1 MNSAGV
7 DPLYR
12 LHASRLKLLCRT
24 SHYDRAVLQ
33 VVAEHCFLP
42 HTMEKVHIF
51 SGPGKSKPQGVDSA
65 TTAADSTYQQSSDP
79 QTASATEKV
88 SLDAFFYASLS

>member
-1 MNSAGV
+1 
-7 DPLYR
+7 
-12 LHASRLKLLCRT
+12 
-24 SHYDRAVLQ
+24 
-33 VVAEHCFLP
+33 
-42 HTMEKVHIF
+42 MEKVHIF

-65 TTAADSTYQQSSDP
+65 TAGDSTYQQSSDP